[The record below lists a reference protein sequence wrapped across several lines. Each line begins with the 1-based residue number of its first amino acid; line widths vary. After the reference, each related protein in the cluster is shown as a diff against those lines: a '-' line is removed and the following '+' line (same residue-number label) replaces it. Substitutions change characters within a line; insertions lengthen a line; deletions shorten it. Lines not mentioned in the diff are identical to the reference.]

1 MMQQFRREEREVI
14 SHRGTI
20 DTYRQIQEAV
30 PECSHWSTRTRE
42 HELRPDPL
50 APSRGEI
57 ITLQVRS
64 RRSKISSG
72 FFKQY
77 IYILWTYIK
86 KI

>member
-57 ITLQVRS
+57 ITLQVRN
-64 RRSKISSG
+64 RRI
-72 FFKQY
+72 
-77 IYILWTYIK
+77 
-86 KI
+86 